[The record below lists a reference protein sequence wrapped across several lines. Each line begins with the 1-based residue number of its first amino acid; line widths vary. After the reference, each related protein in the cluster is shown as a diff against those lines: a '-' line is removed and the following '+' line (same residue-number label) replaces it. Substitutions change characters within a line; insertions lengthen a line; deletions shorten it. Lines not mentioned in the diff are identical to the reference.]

1 MDKQHCI
8 INPKTNRA
16 VKIDSKLGKQILAS
30 QKDVKKEPH
39 TQYKKAIGPKVENI
53 PRILRKT
60 NYTGTAQTNKILDT
74 QYKAITTKKADGSIS
89 MQRAVDTKKSEMKD
103 NMFWRKNLSTKE
115 EINKMSPKTLIM
127 NIMELLGNIDAHV
140 KLNVKLDK
148 DDEANFNA
156 LYPTIELLLDQIDKL
171 NVNAEDF
178 TSSKYEQYK
187 KNYNKY
193 MKLRKKIK
201 GQEIKKLKET
211 VEPHTM
217 YKSSSVVMP
226 NRNTLNANV
235 PITTQVD
242 NLLNKLSLPP
252 QYRRRT
258 RRR

>member
-1 MDKQHCI
+1 MDKPHCI

-16 VKIDSKLGKQILAS
+16 VKIDSKLGKQILTS
-30 QKDVKKEPH
+30 QKEPH
-39 TQYKKAIGPKVENI
+39 TQYKKPIGPVKPKEPNTQYKKRIGPKVEDI
-53 PRILRKT
+53 PQILKNKI
-60 NYTGTAQTNKILDT
+60 NYGKAQTNKTLDFNRS
-74 QYKAITTKKADGSIS
+74 KII
-89 MQRAVDTKKSEMKD
+89 D
-103 NMFWRKNLSTKE
+103 NTYWRKELPTKE
-115 EINKMSPKTLIM
+115 EINKMNTKTLIM
-127 NIMELLGNIDAHV
+127 NMMELLGNIDSYV

-171 NVNAEDF
+171 NVNAKNYTPTKER
-178 TSSKYEQYK
+178 YEQYQK
-187 KNYNKY
+187 YYNKY

-201 GQEIKKLKET
+201 GQEIKKLIEP

-217 YKSSSVVMP
+217 YKSSSAVMP